1 MKKIKLFV
9 IALFVS
15 FALPKNIL
23 ALEGDMCM
31 VYENGSEK
39 ILTEN
44 KALFEDELKQRVAYL
59 NKENGQ
65 GYLIRYLYHYK
76 LEVVDSYTDIEKSSQ
91 ESIEVSN
98 LFDKE
103 EDAIKYFN
111 SINLESPYIK
121 GEYLI
126 SPIEI
131 SNVINGDI
139 QEKKCSS
146 LDCKIEIAELEKLL
160 DNNQELN
167 YQITVN
173 DILTGDKLSVDYK
186 ENGLI
191 KYFNTKEEANTFAS
205 SYKPSLDGYNFIN
218 NEVILDNV
226 MVPTLKT
233 YLELKGKD
241 TFSTKEEADSL
252 FYEFMREY
260 PKASG
265 SVRKI
270 ANGYSTES
278 GSYEFSNKEDALSKI
293 EEITKDTDLEKVSTS
308 LREEKKNTDKESI
321 YSEYN
326 TKEEAESTISKLRND
341 GYVVDAT
348 IEEVSEGITG
358 NVESGTKFDSA
369 SRYVF
374 SIVDTNFI
382 LIKQGNDHYAVWTE
396 YELTDNE
403 KNTFVETYNLVNSGN
418 SKFDGSTV
426 SISKEDI
433 SWIYGFKAHDL
444 SSVGT
449 NWGTYTFTKSGSSII
464 LTCDAKKVSHVIQGY
479 ATLKNSKYIL
489 SGTKYMEE
497 TIWYVDY
504 VKTVYSFSYKID
516 ASVLLDES
524 VTKYKVLSN
533 FEKMGKEVILS
544 YSIDT
549 KFLSKKYRLSYEK
562 YIPVVSEI
570 SNIKWEI
577 YRCSYPYGGDGD
589 VEIMPPQTGVSGISF
604 NFYFFAILLV
614 VVSGY
619 KLLKR
624 N

>member
-44 KALFEDELKQRVAYL
+44 RALFEDDLKQRVAYL

-76 LEVVDSYTDIEKSSQ
+76 LDVVDSYTDIEKSNQ

-265 SVRKI
+265 SVKKI

-326 TKEEAESTISKLRND
+326 TKEEAESTINKLRND

-464 LTCDAKKVSHVIQGY
+464 LTCDAKKVSHIIQGY

-504 VKTVYSFSYKID
+504 VKTVYSFLYKID

-562 YIPVVSEI
+562 YIPVVNEI

>member
-44 KALFEDELKQRVAYL
+44 RALFEDELKQRVAYL

-76 LEVVDSYTDIEKSSQ
+76 LDVVDSYTDIEKSSQ

-265 SVRKI
+265 SVKKI

-326 TKEEAESTISKLRND
+326 TKEEAESTINKLRND

-504 VKTVYSFSYKID
+504 VKTVYSFLYKID